1 MLGVHRVGLGGA
13 DYYLSDLGTE
23 LPVPVPVRWAGR
35 AAEDL
40 GLTGAFDATAF
51 RALLS
56 GRHPATDCALRAG
69 QATVAGYD
77 LTFSAPKSVS
87 LLFGLGDADVAEAVL
102 DAQAR
107 GVAGAL
113 QYLERHALSAVRQAH
128 SARTVV
134 PATGACAAVFSHG
147 VSRNADPHVHSHVVL
162 ANLVHGADGRWS
174 STDQRALFAHRQAAS
189 AAYDAHVRAALSE
202 ALGVQWAPTGSG
214 AVEVVGVSAELRG
227 LFSTRS
233 GDIRRR
239 SDETAARTNRGRR
252 IAWAAT
258 RPSKAQDMDAVSL
271 RRAWAQRVRNFGP
284 GPVWLDEVL
293 GRRPVP
299 ALFDEHR
306 YAARI
311 SLTEHRGAHRRDV
324 VAAFAS
330 SAPGGIHEDAL
341 AHAVEAW
348 VPAQSSDAVGVAEP
362 LHGRRE
368 VLPAP
373 HLLCALGPRP
383 TTRAGHDV
391 WLGAAH
397 AIDAYRA
404 RWGLQAAP
412 ATEALGPVDREALVL
427 MPAGRL
433 ADHLRTARHV
443 DLARARLGVR
453 PPATVELGL
462 TR

>member
-1 MLGVHRVGLGGA
+1 LR
-13 DYYLSDLGTE
+13 
-23 LPVPVPVRWAGR
+23 
-35 AAEDL
+35 
-40 GLTGAFDATAF
+40 TA
-51 RALLS
+51 
-56 GRHPATDCALRAG
+56 

-87 LLFGLGDADVAEAVL
+87 VLFGLGGDDVAQAVL
-102 DAQAR
+102 EAQAQA
-107 GVAGAL
+107 VAGAL
-113 QYLERHALSAVRQAH
+113 RYLESHALSAVRQAQ
-128 SARTVV
+128 SVRTIV
-134 PATGACAAVFSHG
+134 PSSGAAAAVFSHG

-189 AAYDAHVRAALSE
+189 SAYHAHVRAALTE

-214 AVEVVGVSAELRG
+214 GPEVAGVSAELRG

-239 SDETAARTNRGRR
+239 VDEAGARTNRGRR

-258 RPSKAQDMDAVSL
+258 RPPKDAVLDAASL
-271 RRAWAQRVRNFGP
+271 RCQWEQRARSFGP
-284 GPVWLDEVL
+284 VLVLEEVL
-293 GRRPVP
+293 GRRPAP

-306 YAARI
+306 YAAGI
-311 SLTEHRGAHRRDV
+311 SLTEHGGAHRRDV

-330 SAPGGIHEDAL
+330 AAPAGIHEGAL
-341 AHAVEAW
+341 AHVVEAW
-348 VPAQSSDAVGVAEP
+348 VPVPVSPAVGVAEP
-362 LHGRRE
+362 LHARRE

-373 HLLCALGPRP
+373 HLLSALGPRP
-383 TTRAGHDV
+383 TTSAGHDV
-391 WLGAAH
+391 WLDAAH
-397 AIDAYRA
+397 AIDAYRT

-412 ATEALGPVDREALVL
+412 VSEALGPQDRDALARL
-427 MPAGRL
+427 PAARL

-443 DLARARLGVR
+443 DVARARLGVR
-453 PPATVELGL
+453 PPAAVELGL